1 MKVSFKIAECSLF
14 GAKINKKH
22 ETHKRFRTFYMFL
35 SIHCVEFLH
44 LVMEHR
50 SIVKTIPPFFRNM
63 AYSKFSTQDSPCY
76 CSIGI
81 RISSR

>member
-1 MKVSFKIAECSLF
+1 MQTSNMKVSFKIAECSLF

-50 SIVKTIPPFFRNM
+50 EDNFTLPTTTLIPFYAPSDTN
-63 AYSKFSTQDSPCY
+63 
-76 CSIGI
+76 
-81 RISSR
+81 